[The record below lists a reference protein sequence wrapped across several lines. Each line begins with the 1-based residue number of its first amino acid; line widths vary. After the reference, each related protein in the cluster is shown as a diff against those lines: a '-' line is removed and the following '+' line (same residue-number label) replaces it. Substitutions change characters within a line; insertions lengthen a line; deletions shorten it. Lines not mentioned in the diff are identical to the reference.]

1 MPAALDGSRNGN
13 NADHA
18 KESNMKKATKKSG
31 LPIKTAVK
39 GGAIATNHNV
49 QLLVA

>member
-1 MPAALDGSRNGN
+1 
-13 NADHA
+13 
-18 KESNMKKATKKSG
+18 MKKATKQSG

-39 GGAIATNHNV
+39 AGFIASNHNV